1 MRINPFGDKMEPWNH
16 QLRGK
21 LQQIKNR
28 TGRTPKI
35 AILGIGSELNGDDAA
50 GVFVIRQ
57 LIDRLHEQSKCSP
70 NRCLFDCG
78 TVPENFTGVLRQF
91 MPDYVLMVDAGSFGE
106 IPGSIAF
113 TDFQDTDDLSFST
126 HSLPP
131 SVFAGFLVK
140 ELSCELNL
148 LLIQAENIE
157 FCHPM
162 DPGVTS
168 AIEAI
173 TESLADLMSEF

>member
-1 MRINPFGDKMEPWNH
+1 MEHWNQ

-21 LQQIKNR
+21 LQQIKNK
-28 TGRTPKI
+28 TGRAPKI

-50 GVFVIRQ
+50 GVLVIRQ
-57 LIDRLHEQSKCSP
+57 LIDHLHSLSSCSP

-91 MPDYVLMVDAGSFGE
+91 MPDFVLIIDAGSFGKN
-106 IPGSIAF
+106 PGSIVF

-140 ELSCELNL
+140 ELGCELNL
-148 LLIQAENIE
+148 LLIQVNNIE
-157 FCHPM
+157 FCHPI
-162 DPGVTS
+162 DPRVIS
-168 AIEAI
+168 AIETI
-173 TESLADLMSEF
+173 TEYLADLLAEF